1 MGDGRWKK
9 NLPIHY
15 SPFTIH
21 HSQKTLYLLETHTFY
36 FMTKYITIA
45 LLALVVGSCKKTAV
59 QQEPF
64 ALEGVVED
72 YHVLLEAVNQQDDK
86 IYVVNFWATWCVPC
100 VKELPDFVQLYNENK
115 ARTDFEMV
123 LVSLDRSGDFETKVK
138 PFITEHQLT
147 PPVVLLADVKR
158 MNEWI
163 PAIHK
168 SWSGA
173 IPATALYKNG
183 KQIYFHEG
191 ILSYEELK
199 KLTQ

>member
-1 MGDGRWKK
+1 MK
-9 NLPIHY
+9 
-15 SPFTIH
+15 
-21 HSQKTLYLLETHTFY
+21 
-36 FMTKYITIA
+36 KYITII
-45 LLALVVGSCKKTAV
+45 LLALAVGSCKKGDV
-59 QQEPF
+59 QPEPF
-64 ALEGVVED
+64 PLEGVIED

-86 IYVVNFWATWCVPC
+86 LYVVNFWATWCVPC

-115 ARTDFEMV
+115 TRPDFEMV
-123 LVSLDRSGDFETKVK
+123 LVSLDRSSDFDTKVK
-138 PFITEHQLT
+138 PFIAEHQLT

-173 IPATALYKNG
+173 IPATAIYKNG

-191 ILSYEELK
+191 IVSYEELK

>member
-1 MGDGRWKK
+1 MK
-9 NLPIHY
+9 
-15 SPFTIH
+15 
-21 HSQKTLYLLETHTFY
+21 
-36 FMTKYITIA
+36 KYITII
-45 LLALVVGSCKKTAV
+45 LLALAVGSCKKGDV
-59 QQEPF
+59 KPEPF
-64 ALEGVVED
+64 PLEGVIED

-86 IYVVNFWATWCVPC
+86 LYVVNFWATWCVPC

-115 ARTDFEMV
+115 TRPDFEMV
-123 LVSLDRSGDFETKVK
+123 LVSLDRSSDFDTKVK
-138 PFITEHQLT
+138 LFIAEHQLT

-173 IPATALYKNG
+173 IPATAIYKNG

-191 ILSYEELK
+191 IVSYEELK